1 MKSIEKKKNVRIFYR
16 KSKGLLKNINFAIK
30 ASRGKFIFR
39 LDADDY
45 LDPNALMILYKKIR
59 ENKEIAMVYSDYYL
73 IDSKGNF
80 LNLNMNVSLEKHS
93 TLKDNPAHGSFTLIR
108 KIC

>member
-1 MKSIEKKKNVRIFYR
+1 MKSIEKKNVRIFYR

-45 LDPNALMILYKKIR
+45 LDPNALMILYKKIN

-73 IDSKGNF
+73 IDSKGIF
-80 LNLNMNVSLEKHS
+80 
-93 TLKDNPAHGSFTLIR
+93 
-108 KIC
+108 